1 MHRFRHYLA
10 FTVIWIALTLCTP
23 VFLFAA
29 AEELTQRDWMMTLVD
44 TLGWSFGLPDEP
56 QDPDYINILSGNR
69 TYRFESENFFT
80 SKKGNISIMS
90 FRDFGSFSGKGWLH
104 GARKTAEVRF
114 NIHLPLHG
122 LYTVK
127 AHLREPGHKF
137 NIAGTIQSVD
147 GGSDF
152 GLVTIGSFEFQA
164 GLHEIIVTLPANGSI
179 DYISF
184 EAPNFPII
192 SPSDGW
198 QPDEPLTKEIIETTL
213 LQLFK
218 LADLFPEGQ
227 EPIQI
232 EAEDHHLPGFH
243 IDSRGHLG
251 QPSGGK
257 WLLAT
262 PFPAS
267 VTIPIELPE
276 IGFYDLTLRVM
287 GDTINVVLGGHL
299 EFNFMA
305 RPFFDDF
312 VFTSL
317 YFYNAR
323 TDIKVSLPKDAGF
336 DKLTLTKRQVEPKT
350 VAVLLDLN
358 LNDPP
363 SNDDMIYLTSLLSS
377 FGVSR

>member
-1 MHRFRHYLA
+1 MHRLRHCLA
-10 FTVIWIALTLCTP
+10 VIGIWTVLTLCTP
-23 VFLFAA
+23 VFLSAA
-29 AEELTQRDWMMTLVD
+29 AAELTQRDWMMTLVD

-80 SKKGNISIMS
+80 SKKDNISIMS

-104 GARKTAEVRF
+104 GARKPAEVRF

-137 NIAGTIQSVD
+137 KIAGTLQSVD

-152 GLVTIGSFEFQA
+152 SLVTIGSFELQA
-164 GLHEIIVTLPANGSI
+164 GPHEIVVTLPANGSI

-198 QPDEPLTKEIIETTL
+198 QPDEPLTKEILETTL

-218 LADLFPEGQ
+218 LADLFPEAR
-227 EPIQI
+227 EPIRI
-232 EAEDHHLPGFH
+232 EAEDHHLPGFT
-243 IDSRGHLG
+243 IESSGHLG

-262 PFPAS
+262 PFSAN
-267 VTIPIELPE
+267 VTIPLELPD

-287 GDTINVVLGGHL
+287 GEKINVVLGDHH
-299 EFNFMA
+299 EINFMA
-305 RPFFDDF
+305 KPFLDDF

-323 TDIKVSLPKDAGF
+323 TDIKVSLPKGAGF

-350 VAVLLDLN
+350 VSALLDLN
-358 LNDPP
+358 LKDPP